1 MGVVPFDD
9 TARTPIHRVSIA
21 CSGRPVRGKACGSP
35 EQVAYFFIA
44 GMRKV
49 SIPLA
54 YSPKWLRS
62 NGANHF
68 IDFRLELGA
77 SGGGAH
83 RHGNDDLRRL
93 IVSKRERG
101 GAHRGARRQTVV
113 NQNHGAP
120 THIYRSATAAIL
132 PFP

>member
-1 MGVVPFDD
+1 MGVASFDD

-35 EQVAYFFIA
+35 DQIAYFFIA
-44 GMRKV
+44 GLRKV

-54 YSPKWLRS
+54 YSPKGLRS

-77 SGGGAH
+77 GGGRAH
-83 RHGNDDLRRL
+83 WHGNDDLGRL
-93 IVSKRERG
+93 IVSKPERG
-101 GAHRGARRQTVV
+101 GAH
-113 NQNHGAP
+113 
-120 THIYRSATAAIL
+120 
-132 PFP
+132 